1 MLTADRRSFL
11 KWSGAVAGTTALVG
25 TGATLAHP
33 RLANADPG
41 DGMADA
47 DRTVW
52 SACMV
57 NCGARCPLRLQVKDG
72 TVVRVLADN
81 TGDDTIG
88 LHRIPACPRGRSIRH
103 RVYNPARLQTP
114 LKRKTGT
121 KRGENQWEEISWEQ
135 ALDEIAEK
143 YRQILADYGPE
154 SIHLAYGTGVV
165 SGNITQSY
173 FTGGALARFLNLNGG
188 FLGYY
193 GDYSTGGITEA
204 MRLIYGTY
212 VDGNS
217 SDDLVNTRLLVLW
230 GHSPMETKMSGGSE
244 VFYLQQLKQR
254 TNVPTVV
261 VDPRYS
267 DSAQL
272 LADVFVSPLPGTD
285 AALVAGVA
293 HVLLAESLHDQAFL
307 DQYCI
312 GFDDDHLPEGA
323 PKHSSYRAYVEG
335 NGPDGIEKT
344 PQWASRVTGVPVD
357 QIISFAR
364 LLGHNKPS
372 MIQQGWGPQRHA
384 NGENQARAII
394 TLNAMLG
401 NVGVRGGGTGTFTGG
416 AGLSMAYPFDSYS
429 NPVTKKISHFSW
441 LEAID
446 RGAEMRAV
454 DGVRDWDAN
463 GAAVADPKLD
473 VPLKAVWAYGSNIL
487 VNQHSEIN
495 HTYEVL
501 GDEEKCEL
509 IVVIDMLMTSSAK
522 LADYVL
528 PGTSNVEE
536 SDVVGQG
543 LAANMGYTI
552 VTSKAI
558 EPLYE
563 SRGIYEIASGLA
575 ERFGQLPEFTEGK
588 TQEEWVRETIETS
601 REKNPEMPAFDQ
613 LKEMGVWKKAN
624 PTRVALRE
632 FRENPEGEPLGTA
645 SGKIELYSAEVEQK
659 KKTWRLPE
667 GDVITTVAEHID
679 TWESAAEAD
688 RFSMSAPT
696 DQDAYPL
703 QMIGYHFKG
712 RTHSSYGNVD
722 WLMEAHTQVVWI
734 NPLDAETRGIA
745 NGDQVLVFND
755 RGKVQIE
762 AKVTPRIM
770 PGVVS
775 IPEGAWYTPD
785 ADGLD
790 TGGCANT
797 LTRYRPTALAK
808 SNPQYTNLV
817 EVRQA

>member
-1 MLTADRRSFL
+1 
-11 KWSGAVAGTTALVG
+11 
-25 TGATLAHP
+25 
-33 RLANADPG
+33 
-41 DGMADA
+41 
-47 DRTVW
+47 
-52 SACMV
+52 
-57 NCGARCPLRLQVKDG
+57 
-72 TVVRVLADN
+72 
-81 TGDDTIG
+81 
-88 LHRIPACPRGRSIRH
+88 
-103 RVYNPARLQTP
+103 
-114 LKRKTGT
+114 
-121 KRGENQWEEISWEQ
+121 
-135 ALDEIAEK
+135 
-143 YRQILADYGPE
+143 
-154 SIHLAYGTGVV
+154 
-165 SGNITQSY
+165 
-173 FTGGALARFLNLNGG
+173 
-188 FLGYY
+188 
-193 GDYSTGGITEA
+193 
-204 MRLIYGTY
+204 
-212 VDGNS
+212 
-217 SDDLVNTRLLVLW
+217 
-230 GHSPMETKMSGGSE
+230 
-244 VFYLQQLKQR
+244 
-254 TNVPTVV
+254 
-261 VDPRYS
+261 
-267 DSAQL
+267 
-272 LADVFVSPLPGTD
+272 
-285 AALVAGVA
+285 
-293 HVLLAESLHDQAFL
+293 
-307 DQYCI
+307 
-312 GFDDDHLPEGA
+312 
-323 PKHSSYRAYVEG
+323 
-335 NGPDGIEKT
+335 
-344 PQWASRVTGVPVD
+344 
-357 QIISFAR
+357 
-364 LLGHNKPS
+364 
-372 MIQQGWGPQRHA
+372 
-384 NGENQARAII
+384 
-394 TLNAMLG
+394 MLG